1 MRPPDDYRGGM
12 AWGNEISHEEA
23 EAVLSGTLSSSTAGG
38 LVGVMDEIRREAGS
52 DQSAFIATFAR
63 IAAAEA
69 ATSVVAPSAPAP
81 RSRFGNALALVPVR
95 RAAATLTSAM
105 LVVASLAGVAV
116 AADHAGPGDML
127 YGLDRALEAIGIGSG
142 GASERLAEAKGL
154 IDNGEYTDG
163 LSHAT
168 DVLESSPANQP
179 VFNAIA
185 EATARLEATTDSPAV
200 ETTERVATLLQYLT
214 ENATD
219 NPPGIV
225 PDEVVSLARAIAP
238 DVETPA
244 PDVPAPP
251 TDPPADLPGSDTGA
265 GNRSDN
271 PSTTRPPRP

>member
-38 LVGVMDEIRREAGS
+38 LVGVMDKIRREADS

-69 ATSVVAPSAPAP
+69 ATSVVAPSAPVA
-81 RSRFGNALALVPVR
+81 RSRSRSALALVPVR
-95 RAAATLTSAM
+95 RAAATLASAM
-105 LVVASLAGVAV
+105 LVVASFTAVAV

-127 YGLDRALEAIGIGSG
+127 YGLDRALETIGIGSG

-154 IDNGEYTDG
+154 IDNGDYTDG

-168 DVLESSPANQP
+168 DVLESSPANDAP
-179 VFNAIA
+179 RNAIA
-185 EATARLEATTDSPAV
+185 DATARLEAAPDEAAAATRES
-200 ETTERVATLLQYLT
+200 VALLLSYL
-214 ENATD
+214 EATPD
-219 NPPGIV
+219 IV
-225 PDEVVSLARAIAP
+225 PEEVVSRARSIAP
-238 DVETPA
+238 DIETPA

-251 TDPPADLPGSDTGA
+251 ADPPADLPGSDTGV

-271 PSTTRPPRP
+271 PSTTRPPTP